1 VELEEGDHGILVI
14 GRKGYRDIKEFGLG
28 SKAKKL
34 LVNGRAFVI
43 CLVN

>member
-1 VELEEGDHGILVI
+1 VELEEGNHGILVI

-28 SKAKKL
+28 SKASKL
-34 LVNGRAFVI
+34 LVNGRAFIV